1 MSGHTAEYCQVFS
14 CMLDVSDQ
22 LSMLTVMTA
31 IDGVLASSVWLF
43 FIDVI
48 FYTVIVSLTST
59 RDIF

>member
-1 MSGHTAEYCQVFS
+1 
-14 CMLDVSDQ
+14 MLDVSDQ